1 MSAFRIAC
9 ALLMLYALDACAN
22 FGGIPGRTRLSDDFS
37 YYEPFDN
44 SGEIGP
50 NYLIGPPP
58 PSNQVIH
65 RLSDSNAARSL
76 PSIPNRSLPRSCL
89 SCD

>member
-1 MSAFRIAC
+1 MSSSRIAGT
-9 ALLMLYALDACAN
+9 LLILIGLNACTS
-22 FGGIPGRTRLSDDFS
+22 FGGNPPRTRLSDDFS

-44 SGEIGP
+44 SGEMGP

-58 PSNQVIH
+58 PNNTIVHLPDDKS
-65 RLSDSNAARSL
+65 AKSL
-76 PSIPNRSLPRSCL
+76 PSIPNESLPPSCL